1 MTFAITLPQPGDRCF
16 IIPHIPAGILSQPLA
31 DAIERYSTLFDADAG
46 SSGADTANAWSNAA
60 EDIAIHAAATG
71 TELAVKL
78 LFVAHYNQP
87 GKLDGALA
95 IDLASFDVGTGHAI
109 VRAAADALAMDAG
122 RHWQTA
128 RAEYERLR
136 AISDAMPLGIK
147 GEDAAVDAYCAAMDA
162 LIAMPAPS
170 VQATAYKM
178 DAIQDRFADASMTD
192 SAHAWDALRADLSR
206 LGGEA

>member
-31 DAIERYSTLFDADAG
+31 DAVERYSTLFDADAG
-46 SSGADTANAWSNAA
+46 PGGADIANAWGNAA
-60 EDIAIHAAATG
+60 EDIASHAVTTG

-78 LFVAHYNQP
+78 LFIAHYDQP
-87 GKLDGALA
+87 EKVGGTLA
-95 IDLASFDVGTGHAI
+95 IDLTSFDVGTGHAI
-109 VRAAADALAMDAG
+109 VRAAADALAMDIG

-128 RAEYERLR
+128 RAKYERLR
-136 AISDAMPLGIK
+136 AISDAMPLGTE

-162 LIAMPAPS
+162 LIAMPAPTI
-170 VQATAYKM
+170 QAAAYKM
-178 DAIQDRFADASMTD
+178 EAIQDRFADASMTD

-206 LGGEA
+206 LGGQA